1 MTFKY
6 VLFDIGNVLV
16 DWNPDNLLKKLLP
29 DAAAI
34 QDFRENAVTHDRILA
49 MDRGQTWKV
58 QLAEIAADCP
68 QHLETARAY
77 RDRWVETIS
86 GPIHGTVDIMA
97 KLKAAGFPI
106 YALSNYGV
114 ENFEATV
121 KVYPFLEAFDGRVV
135 SGYEGVI
142 KPDPAIYD
150 LVVQRFSVDPAQTLF
165 IDDRPEN
172 IAAAKACGFRGHL
185 FTDSDALA
193 KYLAEAGIL
202 Y

>member
-1 MTFKY
+1 MIVTCI
-6 VLFDIGNVLV
+6 LFDIGNVLV

-34 QDFRENAVTHDRILA
+34 QDFRENAVTHERILA
-49 MDRGQTWKV
+49 MDRGQNWEA

-68 QHLETARAY
+68 QHLETAKAY

-97 KLKAAGFPI
+97 KLKAVGYPI

-121 KVYPFLEAFDGRVV
+121 KVYPFLEDFDGRVV

-150 LVVQRFSVDPAQTLF
+150 IVIQRFSVDPTQTLF

-172 IAAAKACGFRGHL
+172 IDAAMACGFQGHL
-185 FTDSDALA
+185 FTGTDELARALA
-193 KYLAEAGIL
+193 QGGMF
-202 Y
+202 